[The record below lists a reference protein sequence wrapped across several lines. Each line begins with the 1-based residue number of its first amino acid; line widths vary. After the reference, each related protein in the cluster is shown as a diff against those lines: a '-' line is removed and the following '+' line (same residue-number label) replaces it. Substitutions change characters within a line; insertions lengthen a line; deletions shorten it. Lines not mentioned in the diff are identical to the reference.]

1 MPTAPGGQQASK
13 VQHVIWDWSC
23 HLVGIDLLGLTNG
36 SVYHCQSHWPP
47 PKEEETVNG
56 CLAETA
62 KGHLKKLR
70 AALALQLEKPSCN
83 ISVQMLKLCGS
94 LKPQI

>member
-1 MPTAPGGQQASK
+1 MAVSTTARITG
-13 VQHVIWDWSC
+13 
-23 HLVGIDLLGLTNG
+23 
-36 SVYHCQSHWPP
+36 PP

-94 LKPQI
+94 LKPQILVS